1 MVLKVINDAGKTCL
15 KVCKKNPVMT
25 SIVVVLVVV
34 VVALSIYGDKLGAY
48 KEGYNPQPNSMP
60 GTVPQ
65 TVELVKESERKAQ
78 AQVVEGFT
86 TDIQSA
92 DELIPT
98 GDKSTIAMF
107 HATWCG
113 YCKRFL
119 PHFDAAI
126 AECNGKPGMKYTLMK
141 VDHDQH
147 DGLSEK
153 YEVKGFP
160 TVVMIKADGSHEHLE
175 CPRDE
180 TFVDFVKSL

>member
-1 MVLKVINDAGKTCL
+1 MVLKVVTDAGKTCL

-25 SIVVVLVVV
+25 SIVVLLVVV
-34 VVALSIYGDKLGAY
+34 VVAVSVYGDRIGAY
-48 KEGYNPQPNSMP
+48 KEGYNSHPSPSPNS
-60 GTVPQ
+60 VPQ
-65 TVELVKESERKAQ
+65 TVQLVQESERKAQ
-78 AQVVEGFT
+78 AQVTEGFT
-86 TDIQSA
+86 TEVQSA
-92 DELIPT
+92 DELIPVE
-98 GDKSTIAMF
+98 GRYTIAVF

-126 AECNGKPGMKYTLMK
+126 SECNGNPDMKHTLMK

-153 YEVKGFP
+153 YGVKGFP
-160 TVVMIKADGSHEHLE
+160 TVVMIKPDGSYEHLD